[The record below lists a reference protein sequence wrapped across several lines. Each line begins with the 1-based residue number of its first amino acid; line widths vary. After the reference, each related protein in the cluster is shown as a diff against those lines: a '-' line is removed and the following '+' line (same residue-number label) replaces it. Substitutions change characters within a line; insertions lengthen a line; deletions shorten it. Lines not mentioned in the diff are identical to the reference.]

1 MPDTRYIGVILALC
15 ASVAISASYVTIKI
29 GLKVGLEDA
38 IERHGF
44 KRDGHEYLRNW
55 NWWTGMLMHA
65 VGELFNF
72 TAHTFAPAVLVTPLG
87 ELNVL
92 TGTVLGTYFLKKR
105 LNVVDFLAF
114 CIFTAVYCLFMIYK
128 VCPHYGNAKP
138 LYYLSMGAETG
149 AVSIMALKA
158 FGIAIKLTIAGTNQ
172 FLHIS
177 NYMFGIFAAGSII
190 VQMKCFN
197 KALTVYPQSM

>member
-1 MPDTRYIGVILALC
+1 
-15 ASVAISASYVTIKI
+15 
-29 GLKVGLEDA
+29 
-38 IERHGF
+38 
-44 KRDGHEYLRNW
+44 
-55 NWWTGMLMHA
+55 MHA

-87 ELNVL
+87 ELSVL
-92 TGTVLGTYFLKKR
+92 TGTALGTYFLKKR
-105 LNVVDFLAF
+105 LNVVGFLAF

-158 FGIAIKLTIAGTNQ
+158 FGIAVKLTIAGTNQ

-197 KALTVYPQSM
+197 KALSVYPQSIVSPVYYVTFTSAVLVASFILFQGFNVADNAKLIPLLDGFLVTFSGA